1 MEAETKQTNLDKKN
15 QKTLNGVVVSD
26 KMEKTIV
33 VSVNRF
39 VKHSKY
45 GKYRKISKKYKAHD
59 EENKFKV
66 GDGVT
71 IEECKPISKDKS
83 FKIVN

>member
-66 GDGVT
+66 GDSVT

>member
-1 MEAETKQTNLDKKN
+1 METESKQMNSDKKN
-15 QKTLNGVVVSD
+15 QKTLRGVVVSD
-26 KMEKTIV
+26 KMEKTVV
-33 VSVNRF
+33 VSVDRF

-59 EENKFKV
+59 EENKFKI
-66 GDGVT
+66 GDKIV

-83 FKIVN
+83 FKVVN